1 MAFVFSEPRASL
13 PLAQVSSNGI
23 AVATAGSVRVIPQ
36 PMNEDRFTAEHVLR
50 SCSPVDLD
58 LQTLKSKFGLRLAD
72 AARTFN
78 ISITSLKKV
87 CRKLGIARWPRR
99 RRPRTTRGSPPN
111 NRQSE
116 NDGPPLVGS
125 FQSTS
130 GLSLATATQKR
141 FDDMLQSAVR
151 LQNGIGGK
159 RPLYLGPSS
168 LPLVAHQNVNNA
180 NTPQCLALQ
189 LDTLP
194 RLFHSIPKTS
204 AAKTEAAA
212 NISLTSAVS
221 AAATDMI
228 QVTANMYSD
237 WLQTAVQQHSTN
249 VGIQHALPRPFHAN
263 IDTPI
268 SKFPGHAEATPWT
281 SAVSSATA
289 DVVTMSA
296 ELRQIMLQM
305 TMQQKST
312 NIHVIPL
319 GHQPSSTTGNMTV
332 SAKILATQR
341 ELASLRAL
349 QALQNDTALITAYP
363 PLHLLLQQ

>member
-141 FDDMLQSAVR
+141 FDDMLQSTVR

-237 WLQTAVQQHSTN
+237 WLQTAVQQHSTI
-249 VGIQHALPRPFHAN
+249 GIQHALPRPFHAN

-268 SKFPGHAEATPWT
+268 SKFPGHTEATPWT

>member
-1 MAFVFSEPRASL
+1 MAFVFSEPQTSL

-99 RRPRTTRGSPPN
+99 
-111 NRQSE
+111 
-116 NDGPPLVGS
+116 
-125 FQSTS
+125 
-130 GLSLATATQKR
+130 
-141 FDDMLQSAVR
+141 

-189 LDTLP
+189 LDTLS

-349 QALQNDTALITAYP
+349 QALQNDTAFP